1 MSDPSARVREL
12 SARFLKMQLWVALA
26 RPLVPL
32 DQLLDSAP
40 DHIAYMIE
48 LEQRGALFASGP
60 LLDEQQRFAGCG
72 LTILRAASRD
82 EAMALAQA
90 DPFVQRGLR
99 SLELHEWQVN
109 EGSFSVTV
117 RYSDQAYR
125 VS

>member
-1 MSDPSARVREL
+1 MPDPSERVREL

-26 RPLVPL
+26 KPIVPL

-40 DHIAYMIE
+40 DHIAYMIDI
-48 LEQRGALFASGP
+48 EQRGLLFGSGP
-60 LLDEQQRFAGCG
+60 LLDEQQRFVGCG

-82 EAMALAQA
+82 QALALAQA

-99 SLELHEWQVN
+99 TLELYEWQVN

-117 RYSDQAYR
+117 RYSDQSYR
-125 VS
+125 VG

>member
-1 MSDPSARVREL
+1 MSDPSARVREF
-12 SARFLKMQLWVALA
+12 SARFLKMQLWIALA
-26 RPLVPL
+26 KPLVPL

-40 DHIAYMIE
+40 DHIAYMID
-48 LEQRGALFASGP
+48 LEQRGLLFGSGP
-60 LLDEQQRFAGCG
+60 LLDEQQRFAGRG